1 MFHSTFF
8 VVAVRL
14 ITGHNR
20 NHLTHA
26 PYRCNMCPSTSHD
39 KGALIRHMR
48 THNGERPYE
57 CRDCQY
63 AFTTKANCERHL
75 RNRHGKASREAV
87 RASIVYHLSEDTAAN
102 RAAAENSGNDDDGYY
117 ARSGTALDLSAD
129 REDSND
135 EDSVS
140 RLGIFFFFFFFFL
153 DFNWTSTFE
162 KLNFNLGS
170 TTTTG

>member
-1 MFHSTFF
+1 MAKPKNQNRKLTHKPIICSSLSF
-8 VVAVRL
+8 VCLSNFCCGFLRRPNLESIV
-14 ITGHNR
+14 GHNR

-75 RNRHGKASREAV
+75 RNRHGKVNRDAL
-87 RASIVYHLSEDTAAN
+87 RASIIYHLSEDSAAN
-102 RAAAENSGNDDDGYY
+102 RAAADNGSNDEGGDYYRSGN
-117 ARSGTALDLSAD
+117 SALDLSAD
-129 REDSND
+129 RDDSLD
-135 EDSVS
+135 EHSVIS
-140 RLGIFFFFFFFFL
+140 F
-153 DFNWTSTFE
+153 
-162 KLNFNLGS
+162 
-170 TTTTG
+170 

>member
-1 MFHSTFF
+1 M
-8 VVAVRL
+8 

-26 PYRCNMCPSTSHD
+26 PYRCNMCPSTSQD

-75 RNRHGKASREAV
+75 RNRHGKVGREAV
-87 RASIVYHLSEDTAAN
+87 RASIIYHLSEDSTQNQRSNADAD
-102 RAAAENSGNDDDGYY
+102 SSHNDS
-117 ARSGTALDLSAD
+117 ASVLDLSTD
-129 REDSND
+129 GPE
-135 EDSVS
+135 SVTIS
-140 RLGIFFFFFFFFL
+140 HFSFHI
-153 DFNWTSTFE
+153 
-162 KLNFNLGS
+162 K
-170 TTTTG
+170 